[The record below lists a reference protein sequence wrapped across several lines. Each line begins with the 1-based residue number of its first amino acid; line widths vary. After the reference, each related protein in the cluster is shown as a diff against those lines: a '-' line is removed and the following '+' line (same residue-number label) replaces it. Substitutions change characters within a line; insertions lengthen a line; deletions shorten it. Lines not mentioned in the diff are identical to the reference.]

1 MTLMY
6 RIPRALGS
14 KTKLIRCLV
23 QFLTN
28 VRRLQ
33 FKGQGFPQLLTRPNV
48 GSGGDGAKLGAKY
61 NSVKDAFAKLAK
73 DGLLQRSGR
82 GNYEPNYAGI
92 VIHLMD
98 RVEELEKKAK

>member
-1 MTLMY
+1 MSLKDKVFRSFLSDPTLSPEDM
-6 RIPRALGS
+6 A
-14 KTKLIRCLV
+14 TKLE
-23 QFLTN
+23 
-28 VRRLQ
+28 
-33 FKGQGFPQLLTRPNV
+33 
-48 GSGGDGAKLGAKY
+48 AKY

-73 DGLLQRSGR
+73 DGLLKRSGR